1 MQDSKIEKNSK
12 NKDSE
17 NKDSNFIA
25 DLGIING
32 KVYIDGSFCNV
43 NLYVKDEVICSI
55 SKEKQNCLKEVD
67 AKGCMVLP
75 GFIDPHVHFQL
86 GVGERTSSDD
96 FLTGSKR
103 AALGGI
109 TTYIDFL
116 DPVKETSAI
125 EAEYE
130 KRFRLAKTSLVD
142 YSFHTTIANP
152 KSSPKEIIAA
162 SKKVGITS
170 IKLFTTY
177 SNTDRRTKDN
187 YIYQLLAESKEEN
200 IKVVVHA
207 ENDELVWDRKD
218 ILVKDHEKSR
228 PVISENIEVLKLAA
242 MARETGGN
250 LYIVHVSAGSTVEK
264 LVKEFGNE
272 LKSQKIILES
282 CPHYF
287 VFNSDVYEKE
297 DGYRYTMTPPLRP
310 EPDRKLLQQVIDYI
324 STIGTDHCPCD
335 EKLKKQIFT
344 SDIFMGIGGLE
355 YSFLNMYTLFGD
367 KIIDKFTKEP
377 AKAYGLYPKKG
388 ALIPGIDADIVIF
401 DPNKTRTVEDRDSVY
416 DQKTLQGEI
425 VKVFLRG
432 KLIVEDGKIYES
444 SGKYIRR

>member
-1 MQDSKIEKNSK
+1 MEDKN
-12 NKDSE
+12 
-17 NKDSNFIA
+17 DSNKTVLYE

-32 KVYIDGSFCNV
+32 KVYLDGGFSNV
-43 NLYVKDEVICSI
+43 NIYIKDEKISSITSERRIC
-55 SKEKQNCLKEVD
+55 KKEVD
-67 AKGCMVLP
+67 ACGCMVLP

-86 GVGERTSSDD
+86 GVGERVSNDD
-96 FLTGSKR
+96 FHAGSRK

-116 DPVKETSAI
+116 DPIKRAAQIVE
-125 EAEYE
+125 EFE
-130 KRFRLAKTSLVD
+130 KRLDLAKTSVTD
-142 YSFHTTIANP
+142 YAFHATIANP
-152 KSSPKEIIAA
+152 LDSPLEIIGA
-162 SKKVGITS
+162 SKAVGISS

-187 YIYQLLAESKEEN
+187 YIYELLACSSEED

-207 ENDELVWDRKD
+207 ENDELVSNRRD

-228 PVISENIEVLKLAA
+228 PVISENIEITKLAS
-242 MARETGGN
+242 MARETKGN
-250 LYIVHVSAGSTVEK
+250 LYIVHVSAGSSVEK

-272 LKSQKIILES
+272 LKTKKIILES

-287 VFNSDVYEKE
+287 IFDSSVYERE
-297 DGYRYTMTPPLRP
+297 DGYRFTMTPPLRP
-310 EPDRKLLQQVIDYI
+310 KYDQKLLNQYVDYI

-335 EKLKKQIFT
+335 ELLKKHAYT

-355 YSFLNMYTLFGD
+355 YSFLNMYTLFKE

-388 ALIPGIDADIVIF
+388 TLLPGADADIVIF
-401 DPNKTRTVEDRDSVY
+401 DHKRTTVVKDKDSVY
-416 DQKTLQGEI
+416 DGHTLQGAIKE
-425 VKVFLRG
+425 VYLRG
-432 KLIVEDGKIYES
+432 QLIAENGTVYPM